1 MPLFTQ
7 QGNKLAIHSAITV
20 DTVATLLGE
29 VIPLLK
35 SPLEIDL
42 EKVPDVDSSAISLM
56 FEWLRLAK
64 QNNAVLSYCN
74 LPENLTSLAAL
85 YGVLEMIP
93 QHKSN

>member
-42 EKVPDVDSSAISLM
+42 EKVPEVDSSALSLM

-93 QHKSN
+93 QHKPN

>member
-20 DTVATLLGE
+20 DTVTTLLGE
-29 VIPLLK
+29 VMPLLK

-42 EKVPDVDSSAISLM
+42 GKVPEVDSSAISLM
-56 FEWLRLAK
+56 FEWLRLSK
-64 QNNAVLSYCN
+64 KNKAVLSYSN
-74 LPENLTSLAAL
+74 LPDSLTSLADL

-93 QHKSN
+93 QHHSS

>member
-7 QGNKLAIHSAITV
+7 QGNKLSIHSAITV

-29 VIPLLK
+29 VQPLLK
-35 SPLEIDL
+35 NPLEIDL
-42 EKVPDVDSSAISLM
+42 GKVPEVDSSAISLM

-64 QNNAVLSYCN
+64 KNSAALSYSN
-74 LPENLTSLAAL
+74 LPDSLTSLAAL

-93 QHKSN
+93 QHHSN